1 MKTSSPGHKILLY
14 YAIIFLSY
22 AIQNF
27 YHVNQSLVITQKVVL
42 SWAFRNIHFVVAF
55 MKKNV
60 NTLFK
65 TLIYRNSQN
74 FLLEA
79 FQIFFSPGLYKVF
92 KRLMYRWRP
101 LLGSNYT
108 QSLEYW
114 TFKLGVSSVEH
125 DIQNFALLPTNKTYF
140 FNQYFTS
147 VVMSNI
153 SLHNKY
159 YRTVLIKFMQLLL
172 VNWQLWKKT
181 YNISFQ
187 YVIINRNYHLM
198 RCYNK
203 YFFKMYN
210 L

>member
-1 MKTSSPGHKILLY
+1 M
-14 YAIIFLSY
+14 SY

-27 YHVNQSLVITQKVVL
+27 YNMNHSLLITQKVVL
-42 SWAFRNIHFVVAF
+42 SWALRNIHPAVAF

-60 NTLFK
+60 NTILSAF
-65 TLIYRNSQN
+65 LYRNSQD
-74 FLLEA
+74 F
-79 FQIFFSPGLYKVF
+79 IFELFHLFYNAGLYRIF
-92 KRLMYRWRP
+92 KRLVGRWQA

-114 TFKLGVSSVEH
+114 TFQLGIASVDDEVL
-125 DIQNFALLPTNKTYF
+125 NPFLLPTSNSLLY
-140 FNQYFTS
+140 NQYFTP

-159 YRTVLIKFMQLLL
+159 YRNVLMKFLQLLL

-187 YVIINRNYHLM
+187 YIILNKNYYLL

-203 YFFKMYN
+203 YYFKVYN
-210 L
+210 H

>member
-1 MKTSSPGHKILLY
+1 MKINTNTFFKIGIYSTSNSF
-14 YAIIFLSY
+14 IIESL
-22 AIQNF
+22 
-27 YHVNQSLVITQKVVL
+27 HV
-42 SWAFRNIHFVVAF
+42 
-55 MKKNV
+55 
-60 NTLFK
+60 
-65 TLIYRNSQN
+65 
-74 FLLEA
+74 
-79 FQIFFSPGLYKVF
+79 FFNAGLYKIF
-92 KRLMYRWRP
+92 KRLLYKWKP

-114 TFKLGVSSVEH
+114 TFKLGIASLEHETTSVS
-125 DIQNFALLPTNKTYF
+125 LLPANKTYF

-147 VVMSNI
+147 VVVSNI

-159 YRTVLIKFMQLLL
+159 YRTVLMKFLQLLL

-181 YNISFQ
+181 YQISFQ
-187 YVIINRNYHLM
+187 YIIINRNFHLM